1 MINQIISALK
11 ISLGDCKKFED
22 PIQYVYELNQVLNRY
37 KTNLFIAMTDGKDYE
52 YDPKEFFQFRIATSW
67 RVGRGW
73 NGESKFLDSAPI
85 LLYVSGFY
93 PEGHRKNRESS
104 FNKTA
109 DITDLI
115 DLERIRL
122 IKNDYYADIPAND
135 RNYFNEHDLMEAA
148 LGTKYGNLSMHFN
161 LDRTAD
167 EVIVFNFQL
176 NAIVYDE
183 VVRKQQ
189 LDHIAR
195 HTAKEEASVRAKK
208 KKEKVAV
215 VSKEEPSKAPI
226 DVLFGSQ
233 SPEQIH
239 NRLATIRAASKRQNS
254 PYAGPKARRNLF

>member
-52 YDPKEFFQFRIATSW
+52 YDPKEFFQFRIGTSW

-73 NGESKFLDSAPI
+73 NAEPKLMDSAPI

-104 FNKTA
+104 FNKTV
-109 DITDLI
+109 DISDILDI
-115 DLERIRL
+115 DRIRL
-122 IKNDYYADIPAND
+122 IKNDYYADIAPSD
-135 RNYFNEHDLMEAA
+135 RDYFNEHDLMEAA
-148 LGTKYGNLSMHFN
+148 LGSNYDNVSMHFN

-176 NAIVYDE
+176 SAIVYDK
-183 VVRKQQ
+183 VVLKQQ
-189 LDHIAR
+189 RDHIAR
-195 HTAKEEASVRAKK
+195 HTAREEASTRVKK

-215 VSKEEPSKAPI
+215 VPKEETPKAPI

-239 NRLATIRAASKRQNS
+239 DRLATIRAASKRQNS
-254 PYAGPKARRNLF
+254 PYAGPKNRRNLF